1 MTRAMWEDLG
11 YACLAGGLGLVALL
25 YLVCISR
32 GGVDLIQTRV
42 RKSRRRRGP
51 GPRHVRPRK

>member
-1 MTRAMWEDLG
+1 MSRALWEDLF
-11 YACLAGGLGLVALL
+11 YACLLGGLGLVALL

-42 RKSRRRRGP
+42 RQKRRRRGP
-51 GPRHVRPRK
+51 GPRHVRRK